1 MAIPISGKPGLAP
14 KSAAAAASPAGAAAA
29 TKAAMMSSGG
39 FSSEQLSPDSN
50 SFPPLYEA
58 AILYAADCYEAAQE
72 ALKDHLK
79 TKDGKDSIRTWL
91 MLFDLYQLTHNRK
104 EFDALSM
111 LFTVKFERSPP
122 VWAESAENIDPR
134 RKEKRERKDFYALTP
149 AADGALLAEID
160 KFEAFATEMGSCRVG
175 LEKVTAMLSEEAE
188 LFSIVFQRLRRSKF
202 PIWFNGFDAFTALL
216 KKSINEGA
224 GQPLASVLGYWSLL
238 FELFILDGKLDEY
251 EELGLEY
258 AVAFEMSPP
267 TWEVVMRPTGPDGSV
282 PAPAGTP
289 AVSGS
294 LGGFPLK
301 GVISASSKDMLQ
313 QLSIFASSKQE
324 VLVDMS
330 NLMRIDFAV
339 AGQFFEAIRAI
350 HLGQKRVILSN
361 LNELTAAL
369 LEVFGM
375 TKHAILM
382 RKKAA

>member
-1 MAIPISGKPGLAP
+1 
-14 KSAAAAASPAGAAAA
+14 
-29 TKAAMMSSGG
+29 MSSGG

-58 AILYAADCYEAAQE
+58 AILYAADCVDAAQE
-72 ALKDHLK
+72 TLKDHLK

-104 EFDALSM
+104 EFDNLSM

-122 VWAESAENIDPR
+122 VWGDAAESTDPR
-134 RKEKRERKDFYALTP
+134 RKEKRERKDFFALTP
-149 AADGALLAEID
+149 SIDGALLGEID
-160 KFEAFATEMGSCRVG
+160 KCEAFATETGSCRVS
-175 LEKVTAMLSEEAE
+175 LEKVTSILSEEAE
-188 LFSIVFQRLRRSKF
+188 LFSIVLQRLRRSKI
-202 PIWFNGFDAFTALL
+202 PIWFNGFDDFAAVL
-216 KKSINEGA
+216 KKGINEA
-224 GQPLASVLGYWSLL
+224 GSSSLTNSLGFWSLL
-238 FELFILDGKLDEY
+238 FELYILDGKLNEY

-267 TWEVVMRPTGPDGSV
+267 PWEVVIR
-282 PAPAGTP
+282 PAGTDGVASVLES
-289 AVSGS
+289 AVVAAGS
-294 LGGFPLK
+294 QGGFPLK
-301 GVISASSKDMLQ
+301 GVISASNKEMLQ
-313 QLSIFASSKQE
+313 QLSSFAASRQE
-324 VLVDMS
+324 VLIDMS

-339 AGQFFEAIRAI
+339 AGQFFDAIRSI
-350 HLGQKRVILSN
+350 HLAQKRVILAN

>member
-1 MAIPISGKPGLAP
+1 MATATPGKPGLVP
-14 KSAAAAASPAGAAAA
+14 KPAAAVSPA
-29 TKAAMMSSGG
+29 KAAMMSSGG

-58 AILYAADCYEAAQE
+58 AILYAADCFDAAQE
-72 ALKDHLK
+72 TLKEHLK

-91 MLFDLYQLTHNRK
+91 MLFDFYQLTHNRQ

-122 VWAESAENIDPR
+122 VWTESADNTDPR
-134 RKEKRERKDFYALTP
+134 RKEKRERKDFFPLMP
-149 AADGALLAEID
+149 AADGALLGEID
-160 KFEAFATEMGSCRVG
+160 KFEAFATELGSCRIG
-175 LEKVTAMLSEEAE
+175 LEKVTTMLAEEAE
-188 LFSIVFQRLRRSKF
+188 LFSIVFQRLRRSKI
-202 PIWFNGFDAFTALL
+202 PIWFNGFDDFTAVL
-216 KKSINEGA
+216 KKGINEGA

-238 FELFILDGKLDEY
+238 FELYILDGKLNEY

-267 TWEVVMRPTGPDGSV
+267 PWDVVMRPTGPDGTAS
-282 PAPAGTP
+282 APAGTP
-289 AVSGS
+289 AAGGTQ
-294 LGGFPLK
+294 GGFPLK
-301 GVISASSKDMLQ
+301 GVISATSKDMLQ
-313 QLSIFASSKQE
+313 QLSIYAAAHQE

-330 NLMRIDFAV
+330 NLMRIDFGV
-339 AGQFFEAIRAI
+339 AGQFFEAIRSI
-350 HLGQKRVILSN
+350 HLAQKRVILSN

>member
-1 MAIPISGKPGLAP
+1 MATVNPGKPAAFP
-14 KSAAAAASPAGAAAA
+14 KSATVASPAN
-29 TKAAMMSSGG
+29 AAMMSSGG

-50 SFPPLYEA
+50 NFPALYEA
-58 AILYAADCYEAAQE
+58 AILYAADCYDAAKE
-72 ALKDHLK
+72 TLKEHLK
-79 TKDGKDSIRTWL
+79 SKDGKDSIRTWL
-91 MLFDLYQLTHNRK
+91 MLFDLYQLTHNRI

-111 LFTVKFERSPP
+111 LFSVKFERSPP
-122 VWAESAENIDPR
+122 AWAESTESNDPR
-134 RKEKRERKDFYALTP
+134 RKEKRERKDFFPLTP
-149 AADGALLAEID
+149 AADGALLGEID
-160 KFEAFATEMGSCRVG
+160 KFEAFAMEMGSCRIGVD
-175 LEKVTAMLSEEAE
+175 KVSSMLSEEAE
-188 LFSIVFQRLRRSKF
+188 LFSIVFQRLRRAKI
-202 PIWFNGFDAFTALL
+202 PIWFNGFSEFAAML
-216 KKSINEGA
+216 KKSINEA
-224 GQPLASVLGYWSLL
+224 AAQPIANTLGYWSLL
-238 FELFILDGKLDEY
+238 FELYILDGKLNEY

-267 TWEVVMRPTGPDGSV
+267 PWEVVMRPTGPDGTI

-289 AVSGS
+289 AAASTQ
-294 LGGFPLK
+294 GGFPLK
-301 GVISASSKDMLQ
+301 GVISASNKEMLR
-313 QLSIFASSKQE
+313 QLSIYAASKQE

-339 AGQFFEAIRAI
+339 AGQFFEAIRSI